1 MSPLRPHRKDTAKR
15 LDQRSNPSAASPPRL
30 TIFQHVLYVP
40 EQRDDVKPF
49 LPIWLY
55 FFFSIK
61 QTDPCLT
68 AWAVRPILSGELLRR
83 SKMSH
88 KIRSEEHTSEL
99 QSLMRIS
106 YAVFCLKKTNMQN
119 ITQLST

>member
-40 EQRDDVKPF
+40 EQRDNVKCFCLYGYISVSPSNRQTPVSQLGPF
-49 LPIWLY
+49 AR
-55 FFFSIK
+55 FS
-61 QTDPCLT
+61 PENSC
-68 AWAVRPILSGELLRR
+68 
-83 SKMSH
+83 
-88 KIRSEEHTSEL
+88 RSEEHTSEL

-106 YAVFCLKKTNMQN
+106 SAVFCLNK
-119 ITQLST
+119 